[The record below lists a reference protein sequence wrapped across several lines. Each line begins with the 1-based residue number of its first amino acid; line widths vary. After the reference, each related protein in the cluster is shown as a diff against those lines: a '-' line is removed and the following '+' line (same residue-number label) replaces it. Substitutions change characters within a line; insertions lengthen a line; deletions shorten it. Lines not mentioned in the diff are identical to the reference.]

1 LRSSRAPI
9 APKAP
14 FCGFAQSLRQKFE
27 RLRRTR
33 SFFAGQR
40 GRPGRIFLSEILI
53 ASSYYQKFWSIKDP
67 HPISPKQ
74 SDRAVANLLN
84 RLKLPPFPRPSQTK
98 MHKVDASSDPSVSL
112 VELSASNLRVCDS
125 AVNGDAQRPSP
136 QFGNRAMDG
145 DQPRPASE
153 NNRKVF
159 PGTGNATA
167 ASSQVPP
174 WKRIL
179 DITLILLGMPLWLPV
194 VILLTLWIKLASPGP
209 IFFRQERV
217 GYRGRRFM
225 ILKFR
230 TMKVN
235 VETQSHERY
244 LEQLIHANRPM
255 TKLDASGDPRIIP
268 GGRILRAMGL
278 DELPQLFNVFRG
290 DMSLVGPRP
299 CTPHEFSRYQ
309 AWQQERVNAA
319 PGLTGYWQVNG
330 KNKTT
335 FTEMINMDI
344 FYTKNMS
351 LWLDLTIMF
360 KTFPA
365 VMTQVIETRV
375 RTRANAGNGSN
386 ESVAGRC

>member
-1 LRSSRAPI
+1 
-9 APKAP
+9 
-14 FCGFAQSLRQKFE
+14 
-27 RLRRTR
+27 
-33 SFFAGQR
+33 
-40 GRPGRIFLSEILI
+40 
-53 ASSYYQKFWSIKDP
+53 
-67 HPISPKQ
+67 
-74 SDRAVANLLN
+74 
-84 RLKLPPFPRPSQTK
+84 

-112 VELSASNLRVCDS
+112 VEPSASNLRVCRDV
-125 AVNGDAQRPSP
+125 AVEGAAQTSSP
-136 QFGNRAMDG
+136 QFGNRTMAAA
-145 DQPRPASE
+145 QPIHPCE
-153 NNRKVF
+153 NNANTLF
-159 PGTGNATA
+159 GTGPATA
-167 ASSQVPP
+167 TSFQVPS

-179 DITLILLGMPLWLPV
+179 DITCILLSIPLWLPV
-194 VILLTLWIKLASPGP
+194 VMILALWIKLVSPGP

-244 LEQLIHANRPM
+244 LEQLIHGDRPM
-255 TKLDASGDPRIIP
+255 TKLDVSGDPRIIR

-278 DELPQLFNVFRG
+278 DELPQLFNVLRG
-290 DMSLVGPRP
+290 EMSLAGPRP
-299 CTPHEFSRYQ
+299 CTPHEFARYQ
-309 AWQQERVNAA
+309 VWQHERVNAP

-351 LWLDLTIMF
+351 LWLDLMIMV

-365 VMTQVIETRV
+365 VMAQLIETRIAPRV
-375 RTRANAGNGSN
+375 RRRARAGDGAN
-386 ESVAGRC
+386 ESVTGQC